1 MGTFDFDPE
10 EYLHKSLLF
19 DLKKASEEKIFDVIL
34 ERIPDND
41 TYYIEH
47 REGTNTFR
55 ISKDE
60 KQVEKDK
67 IIKLI
72 EINDSKIKKSMNK
85 SRISQVKRIR
95 KELLNRYS
103 SLGETFVDI
112 DDEKTET
119 LDKLLDI
126 DRKLASGEI
135 KKMLRQHVEEIV

>member
-1 MGTFDFDPE
+1 MTIKHLREWKKTARKKIAKKNSKSVLSGTFDFDPE

-19 DLKKASEEKIFDVIL
+19 DLKKASEEKIFYAIL
-34 ERIPDND
+34 ERIPDDD

-72 EINDSKIKKSMNK
+72 EINDSKI
-85 SRISQVKRIR
+85 
-95 KELLNRYS
+95 
-103 SLGETFVDI
+103 
-112 DDEKTET
+112 
-119 LDKLLDI
+119 
-126 DRKLASGEI
+126 
-135 KKMLRQHVEEIV
+135 

>member
-19 DLKKASEEKIFDVIL
+19 ELKKASEEKIFDVIL

-72 EINDSKIKKSMNK
+72 ETNDSKIKKSMNK

-103 SLGETFVDI
+103 S
-112 DDEKTET
+112 
-119 LDKLLDI
+119 
-126 DRKLASGEI
+126 
-135 KKMLRQHVEEIV
+135 